1 MKKMKKQVK
10 EKNATR
16 NRDESKNKTRSQ
28 NKSRSQSKNRA
39 SNRKQNRNR
48 HKNRVSNSN
57 RSRNKRRANLGFL
70 ALLLILTGA
79 LLFSSASTV
88 QAVSKKRTTTEK
100 VAALKAY
107 NTFLQKKSYKVYT
120 RYSVSFSRASFALV
134 YLNNDSIPEL
144 LVKDNF
150 DRSYKDYRLIFTY
163 KNGKV
168 TLLNHDIFSKYYK
181 KTGMYTRVIKLST
194 NRTGLR
200 EIQHNK
206 LVGKQSKRYLIRQK
220 GKSYGTMINRYCDGN
235 MNDISPA
242 EYNRRLKKLTKSK
255 KATSVKYYKN
265 SATNRKR
272 YLK

>member
-1 MKKMKKQVK
+1 MEKMKDKR
-10 EKNATR
+10 NR
-16 NRDESKNKTRSQ
+16 NRDED
-28 NKSRSQSKNRA
+28 
-39 SNRKQNRNR
+39 RK
-48 HKNRVSNSN
+48 KNRVHI
-57 RSRNKRRANLGFL
+57 G
-70 ALLLILTGA
+70 LLLLLFMLTGT
-79 LLFSSASTV
+79 LFFGSASTV
-88 QAVSKKRTTTEK
+88 QAASKKS
-100 VAALKAY
+100 AALKAY
-107 NTFLQKKSYKVYT
+107 NSFLQKKSYRVYT
-120 RYSVSFSRASFALV
+120 RYSVSFSKVSFGLA
-134 YLNNDSIPEL
+134 YLNNDSVPEL
-144 LVKDNF
+144 IVKDNV

-181 KTGMYTRVIKLST
+181 KTGMYTRVLKLST

-200 EIQHNK
+200 EIQYNK

-255 KATSVKYYKN
+255 KATSVKYRKN
-265 SATNRKR
+265 SAANRKR